1 MGRLAEAEALQRE
14 GLAGQRE
21 VLGDKHPE
29 TLESMARLALLLQDV
44 AKLDEAEALLREAMN
59 GRRDVLGAMH
69 RDTLSTFHQMA
80 MLLNDQ
86 GKLSMDM
93 R

>member
-1 MGRLAEAEALQRE
+1 MREALTGR
-14 GLAGQRE
+14 RE

-29 TLESMARLALLLQDV
+29 TLESVARLALLLQDQ
-44 AKLDEAEALLREAMN
+44 AKLDEAEPLLREAMN

-69 RDTLSTFHQMA
+69 RDTLATFHQMA
-80 MLLNDQ
+80 MLLKDQ
-86 GKLSMDM
+86 GKLSIDM